1 MEIFCQT
8 IGCLKERYGLVENM
22 TLMEKKTLQNIFHRE
37 VLSWAG
43 RIRVRDCIKKAEEL
57 GILRRYRD
65 RKDFLKMI
73 GMFLLR
79 DRVSPQIKKET
90 MRYILLDYEIGQL
103 RQFYQQPSSSV
114 SFKNRSR
121 RMIRSIAS
129 NIFMIDLRNSL
140 FRLGIPFGFREKEI
154 MVDLLGLLWFSVEIV
169 HPNYTIISSPHH
181 EEDCPICTDSLT
193 ENSEKV
199 KLGCACPSIYHK
211 ECIDKWATISFSCP
225 TCRQDLLQS
234 SSSSKK

>member
-8 IGCLKERYGLVENM
+8 IDCLKQRYGLVENM
-22 TLMEKKTLQNIFHRE
+22 TLMEKKTLQNLFHRE
-37 VLSWAG
+37 VLAWAK
-43 RIRVRDCIKKAEEL
+43 RIRVRDCIQKAEEL

-79 DRVSPQIKKET
+79 DRVSPQVKKET
-90 MRYILLDYEIGQL
+90 MRYILLDYEISQL
-103 RQFYQQPSSSV
+103 RRFYQQSSCTV

-121 RMIRSIAS
+121 RMIRTIAS

-140 FRLGIPFGFREKEI
+140 TRLGIPFGFREKET

-169 HPNYTIISSPHH
+169 QPTYTIICPAPH

-193 ENSEKV
+193 EHTEAV
-199 KLGCACPSIYHK
+199 KLGCACSSLYHK

-225 TCRQDLLQS
+225 TCRQDLLQQQ
-234 SSSSKK
+234 KKR